1 MGQVSDEDLAAM
13 KIIVADL
20 EAGVSRTPTERE
32 LAILE
37 AHSEALETE
46 ARRMGF
52 RSFAQAEGERRT
64 PTMRTVLKL
73 LHRLERRFGLEVE
86 SEDTQR
92 LRVRLENARRRCGSP
107 APSQE
112 CLAGLRGM
120 TIPQILNSGRQ
131 PAVALHS

>member
-1 MGQVSDEDLAAM
+1 
-13 KIIVADL
+13 
-20 EAGVSRTPTERE
+20 
-32 LAILE
+32 
-37 AHSEALETE
+37 
-46 ARRMGF
+46 MGF

-131 PAVALHS
+131 RARAHGQHLSPNGPSTSEIYAVARASRCG